1 MLKYGQFV
9 PFLLLLDYIS
19 VVLLKVLQ
27 AEIVLLR
34 SKIELELKLSQLP
47 TNIWDQILQR
57 KMQFTTHMFSLQS
70 SGLSNFADPESHWAY
85 TAVYTPVHASMVY
98 DIVLQ
103 GRLMSLLDVLV
114 EANNDTKG

>member
-1 MLKYGQFV
+1 
-9 PFLLLLDYIS
+9 
-19 VVLLKVLQ
+19 
-27 AEIVLLR
+27 
-34 SKIELELKLSQLP
+34 
-47 TNIWDQILQR
+47 
-57 KMQFTTHMFSLQS
+57 MFSLQS
-70 SGLSNFADPESHWAY
+70 SGLSNFADPESRWTY